1 MIDEVPEMK
10 AILIDPENRAIEPVD
25 IDGRN
30 DIVRLV
36 GYDTLESDAVGTA
49 GDRLYFDEECF
60 LRGTTGR
67 FQIDTI
73 IPVSGKGV
81 IVGTVGDGST
91 LRDAVTEIDALR
103 SRIKYL

>member
-1 MIDEVPEMK
+1 MK
-10 AILIDPENRAIEPVD
+10 VVLIDPEKRSIESVD
-25 IDGRN
+25 INNLN

-36 GYDTLESDAVGTA
+36 GYDTIESDAVGTQ

-81 IVGTVGDGST
+81 IVGTAEDGNT
-91 LRDAVTEIDALR
+91 LRDRVIDIDALR
-103 SRIKYL
+103 NRIKYL

>member
-1 MIDEVPEMK
+1 MK
-10 AILIDPENRAIEPVD
+10 AILINPENRSIDPID
-25 IDGRN
+25 ITGR
-30 DIVRLV
+30 DDLVRLI
-36 GYDTLESDAVGTA
+36 GFDTLESDAVGTE

-81 IVGTVGDGST
+81 IVGTAGDGHT
-91 LRDAVTEIDALR
+91 LRDAMTDIEALR

>member
-1 MIDEVPEMK
+1 MK
-10 AILIDPENRAIEPVD
+10 AILINPENRSIDPID
-25 IDGRN
+25 ITGR
-30 DIVRLV
+30 DDLIRLI
-36 GYDTLESDAVGTA
+36 GFDTLESDAVGTE

-81 IVGTVGDGST
+81 IVGTAGDGST
-91 LRDAVTEIDALR
+91 LRDAMTNINALR